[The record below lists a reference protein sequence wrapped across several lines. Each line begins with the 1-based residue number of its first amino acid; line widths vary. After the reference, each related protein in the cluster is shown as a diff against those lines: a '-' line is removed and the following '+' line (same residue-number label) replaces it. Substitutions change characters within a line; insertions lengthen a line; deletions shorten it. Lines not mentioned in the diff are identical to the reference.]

1 MADETKPPGDPK
13 VKPEKTTEKLVSIN
27 ERLLKL
33 YESQKEVKGK
43 LTEYSNETLE
53 HYKAALSPQEE
64 TLILSTKQYELEKV
78 IYEQMKKA
86 LEDKLKLGGE
96 ISEGEQK
103 ILETLENSVANLKDL
118 TKGGKELKDAM
129 DDIGRSADHVL
140 SKFTGISSKS
150 EKLGKSVKEAG
161 GWGAYLGKQTVL
173 VADKLKKANLGAA
186 LMLKLYEK
194 TGAAAKQLG
203 KWTVGP
209 ALEAVDLTSAMDR
222 AIKRQDEMRLASRD
236 VAKLTVSEMENFHTR
251 MASLGKETDGTT
263 EDFIRINKALYQT
276 SNVFRELN
284 NNADPARETLEKT
297 AQTLERRFN
306 IPIADTAKLTDTLS
320 QTFGMAAGE
329 TAGFAQSMAVLGKD
343 MGLNVQQ
350 LLPQFQAQANNL
362 AKFGLPD
369 LQGQFLQLAKVSQL
383 TGIGMD
389 SIVGSMEKF
398 TTFEGALNAASKLNA
413 VFGSTIDGLELMDTV
428 MEKGPIEGF
437 IQLREQMEANGIE
450 MNSLN
455 YGEMRAMG
463 ESLGMSAEQVK
474 AFGEVSVDEFRK
486 TTAGAMSVTE
496 AERRIQE
503 GRKDSLTVSERTKD
517 LEDKTADALR
527 DKAKKA
533 RDVQIA
539 TIELAESMGIMA
551 GIMKEVITLLGVLA
565 GAAIGK
571 LLLKIPA
578 VSAAFGSIGNAV
590 PGIQRVIGVFG
601 KLAKAAGVAGAAV
614 GAYHSIKAGRED
626 AAKGNTGMAALKGI
640 GGSALSGAMA
650 GAMFGPGG
658 ALIGGAIGAVGGA
671 IGTFMAPGQNYTSQ
685 PTQTLIG
692 DSLGSE
698 TVTKRTQAVL
708 GTGDKVATNAPAASA
723 GPAEL
728 NLTINLVTKEGKT
741 LATQTIS
748 NQMSH
753 GALGSAVSAILD
765 EKLNLIYG

>member
-209 ALEAVDLTSAMDR
+209 ALEAVDLTKTMDR
-222 AIKRQDEMRLASRD
+222 AIKRRDEMRLASRD
-236 VAKLTVSEMENFHTR
+236 IAKLTASDMEDFQNR
-251 MASLGKETDGTT
+251 MERLGKETDGTA

-369 LQGQFLQLAKVSQL
+369 LQGQFLQLSKVSQL

-389 SIVGSMEKF
+389 SMVSSMEKF
-398 TTFEGALNAASKLNA
+398 TTFEGALNAASKMNA

-437 IQLREQMEANGIE
+437 IALREQMEASGIE
-450 MNSLN
+450 MDKLN
-455 YGEMRAMG
+455 YAQTRSLQ
-463 ESLGMSAEQVK
+463 ESLGLSAQQIK
-474 AFGEVSVDEFRK
+474 AFGSTSVEELRNVS
-486 TTAGAMSVTE
+486 AGTMDATE
-496 AERRIQE
+496 TVRRLQE
-503 GRKDSLTVSERTKD
+503 GRKENMTTTEMAND
-517 LEDKTADALR
+517 LEGKNATAL
-527 DKAKKA
+527 KKQAKLA
-533 RDVQIA
+533 DDSQRSI
-539 TIELAESMGIMA
+539 ISLAESMGLFAVAIKTV
-551 GIMKEVITLLGVLA
+551 GGLLGTYMLAKIGQLILRHTGLIASYAKVGAAAKAAALAQAGAGGA
-565 GAAIGK
+565 GAAG
-571 LLLKIPA
+571 PA
-578 VSAAFGSIGNAV
+578 
-590 PGIQRVIGVFG
+590 
-601 KLAKAAGVAGAAV
+601 AGAAGSALKF
-614 GAYHSIKAGRED
+614 GAMG
-626 AAKGNTGMAALKGI
+626 TGMALTAAAVVGGGI
-640 GGSALSGAMA
+640 GHGINKLGGNPFMEGEEDLTLSDYNLFGSNV
-650 GAMFGPGG
+650 F
-658 ALIGGAIGAVGGA
+658 
-671 IGTFMAPGQNYTSQ
+671 APGDNYISAPKVATVGDVGTETITS
-685 PTQTLIG
+685 
-692 DSLGSE
+692 
-698 TVTKRTQAVL
+698 RTQRAL
-708 GTGDKVATNAPAASA
+708 NTGDKITREPAASA
-723 GPAEL
+723 GPTEL

-741 LATQTIS
+741 LATQAIS

-753 GALGSAVSAILD
+753 SALGSAVSAILD

>member
-1 MADETKPPGDPK
+1 MP
-13 VKPEKTTEKLVSIN
+13 V
-27 ERLLKL
+27 
-33 YESQKEVKGK
+33 
-43 LTEYSNETLE
+43 
-53 HYKAALSPQEE
+53 
-64 TLILSTKQYELEKV
+64 
-78 IYEQMKKA
+78 
-86 LEDKLKLGGE
+86 
-96 ISEGEQK
+96 
-103 ILETLENSVANLKDL
+103 
-118 TKGGKELKDAM
+118 
-129 DDIGRSADHVL
+129 
-140 SKFTGISSKS
+140 
-150 EKLGKSVKEAG
+150 
-161 GWGAYLGKQTVL
+161 
-173 VADKLKKANLGAA
+173 
-186 LMLKLYEK
+186 
-194 TGAAAKQLG
+194 
-203 KWTVGP
+203 
-209 ALEAVDLTSAMDR
+209 LEAVDLTAAMDR
-222 AIKRQDEMRLASRD
+222 AIQRSDSMKLSSRE
-236 VAKLTVSEMENFHTR
+236 VGRLTVKEMKSFHSEMVR
-251 MASLGKETDGTT
+251 LGKETDGTT
-263 EDFIRINKALYQT
+263 EDFERLTKTLYK
-276 SNVFRELN
+276 SSGVFRELTLSG
-284 NNADPARETLEKT
+284 DSARESFQKVS
-297 AQTLERRFN
+297 QTLERRFN
-306 IPIADTAKLTDTLS
+306 IAAGDTSNFVDKMSRSMGLGAEETL
-320 QTFGMAAGE
+320 GMA
-329 TAGFAQSMAVLGKD
+329 QSLVVLGKD
-343 MGLNVQQ
+343 MGLNVQEM
-350 LLPQFQAQANNL
+350 LPGMTAQFNNL

-369 LQGQFLQLAKVSQL
+369 IEHQFLKLAKVSQL

-571 LLLKIPA
+571 LLLKIPF
-578 VSAAFGSIGNAV
+578 VSAGLASIGNAV

-640 GGSALSGAMA
+640 GGSAAFGAMA
-650 GAMFGPGG
+650 GAMFGPAG
-658 ALIGGAIGAVGGA
+658 ALIGGGIGAAAGA
-671 IGTFMAPGQNYTSQ
+671 IGTFMAPGQNYVSQ
-685 PTQTLIG
+685 PTSTAIG

-723 GPAEL
+723 GPTEL

-741 LATQTIS
+741 LATQAIS

-753 GALGSAVSAILD
+753 SALGSAVSAILD

>member
-1 MADETKPPGDPK
+1 MADEKETKRLEDLAS
-13 VKPEKTTEKLVSIN
+13 VN
-27 ERLLKL
+27 DRLLKISRSR
-33 YESQKEVKGK
+33 EEIDAK
-43 LTEYSNETLE
+43 LAKYSNETLE
-53 HYKAALSPQEE
+53 SYRAALTTDEE
-64 TLILSTKQYELEKV
+64 ALILSTKKYELEKV
-78 IYEQMKKA
+78 AYEQMKQA
-86 LEDKLKLGGE
+86 LEAKLKLGE
-96 ISEGEQK
+96 QISDQEQG
-103 ILETLENSVANLKDL
+103 ILDTLELAVASLKEAS
-118 TKGGKELKDAM
+118 KGGKNLKDAM
-129 DDIGRSADHVL
+129 DDIGRSAEHVL
-140 SKFTGISSKS
+140 SKFAGINSKS

-194 TGAAAKQLG
+194 TGAAAKKLSD
-203 KWTVGP
+203 WTVGP

-369 LQGQFLQLAKVSQL
+369 LQGQFLQLSKVSQL

-571 LLLKIPA
+571 LLLKIPF
-578 VSAAFGSIGNAV
+578 VSAGLASIGNAV

-640 GGSALSGAMA
+640 GGSAAFGAMA
-650 GAMFGPGG
+650 GAMFGPAG
-658 ALIGGAIGAVGGA
+658 ALIGGGIGAAAGA
-671 IGTFMAPGQNYTSQ
+671 IGTFMAPGQNYVSQ
-685 PTQTLIG
+685 PTSTAIG

-723 GPAEL
+723 GPTEL

-741 LATQTIS
+741 LATQAIS

-753 GALGSAVSAILD
+753 SALGSAVSAILD